1 MVTCRCEFGGQ
12 TLRPLH
18 TWLMAVSYFCKYY
31 FTFIFL
37 NMLFFYQRQGNL
49 EELSFH
55 ICYGW
60 SVTTSLTFSVTPIHT
75 LHIFC
80 ERGRER
86 EARAIAAVGF
96 RPVRWLSIARSIAQ
110 RPVEICSWSMKSIT
124 LQGLDKKPQSQ
135 LQVFGSVIHYSLIS
149 SNLQTLSL
157 RPQGDE
163 RSSVSIWSQCLEF
176 RSPALWLLRIIRIWG
191 LWFYMIMAGRLT
203 VANFNF
209 EMKHAKCRGYVMFL
223 HSALWWQM
231 LPQIKECPKRVAKR
245 HSMWLVPKTRT

>member
-18 TWLMAVSYFCKYY
+18 TWLMAVSYFCKYTTSLSYSWICY
-31 FTFIFL
+31 FA
-37 NMLFFYQRQGNL
+37 NQRQGNL

-135 LQVFGSVIHYSLIS
+135 LQVFGSVIHYSLVS
-149 SNLQTLSL
+149 SNLQTLLL
-157 RPQGDE
+157 RLQGDSE
-163 RSSVSIWSQCLEF
+163 AQCPLDHSVW
-176 RSPALWLLRIIRIWG
+176 
-191 LWFYMIMAGRLT
+191 
-203 VANFNF
+203 NFV
-209 EMKHAKCRGYVMFL
+209 GV
-223 HSALWWQM
+223 
-231 LPQIKECPKRVAKR
+231 
-245 HSMWLVPKTRT
+245 